1 MGEQYFLVEVNNIPD
16 ETEEFIV
23 ARFSQETRSLWFYG
37 SWDNEPQ
44 AEEIAKFVDGI
55 VVRRINDERV

>member
-1 MGEQYFLVEVNNIPD
+1 MAEQYFQVKVNNVPD

-23 ARFSQETRSLWFYG
+23 ARLSQETRALWYYG
-37 SWDNEPQ
+37 SWNNEPQ

-55 VVRRINDERV
+55 VLRRIDNEGV